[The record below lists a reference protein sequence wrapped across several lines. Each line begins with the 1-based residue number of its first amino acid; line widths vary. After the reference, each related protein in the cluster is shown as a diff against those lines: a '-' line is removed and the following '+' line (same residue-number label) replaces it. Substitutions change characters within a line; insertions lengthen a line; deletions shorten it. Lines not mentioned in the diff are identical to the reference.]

1 MVTVFNRRDLIE
13 TFDIKRFNEVREQL
27 EKYKIAYT
35 YRTAS
40 LSAGMGAAFSSR
52 SRYGSA
58 GINSDKDL
66 EYTIFVKKT
75 DYDRAAALLHG
86 EHLL

>member
-27 EKYKIAYT
+27 EKHKIAYT

-40 LSAGMGAAFSSR
+40 LSAGMGA
-52 SRYGSA
+52 
-58 GINSDKDL
+58 
-66 EYTIFVKKT
+66 
-75 DYDRAAALLHG
+75 
-86 EHLL
+86 HLL